1 MPPAPRVSDRRTFAE
16 LQPKYQFVS
25 PRAMLAGLWN
35 APIRADYRPGGP
47 VATHRWLTIRV
58 TGRRHA

>member
-1 MPPAPRVSDRRTFAE
+1 MPPAPRVSDRRTFAV

-25 PRAMLAGLWN
+25 PWAMLAGLWQGSDT
-35 APIRADYRPGGP
+35 RGLSPGGP
-47 VATHRWLTIRV
+47 VARHNRSTKRV